1 MDDVVEAV
9 LRQWQRLDPDL
20 DTAPMALIGRL
31 NRCSALLQQA
41 ADAPLIGAGLTRPEF
56 DVLGTLR
63 RVDRDLTP
71 GRLARETFSSG
82 AAVTKPI
89 FSFPGGR
96 RFHFLDP
103 SGNELAAM
111 QVDPA

>member
-1 MDDVVEAV
+1 MARPNFIELPTRDLAASQGFFEQVFGMKMTGFGPTYACTMTGDVDLGLQADRNEA
-9 LRQWQRLDPDL
+9 
-20 DTAPMALIGRL
+20 TK
-31 NRCSALLQQA
+31 
-41 ADAPLIGAGLTRPEF
+41 APLTVIEVNDLET
-56 DVLGTLR
+56 TLAA
-63 RVDRDLTP
+63 VT
-71 GRLARETFSSG
+71 AAG
-82 AAVTKPI
+82 AAITKPI